1 LNSGFFAYV
10 LKNGEI
16 ESKTA
21 LFCPK
26 ISFWG
31 VFFPYFCCR
40 CFKYIN
46 YFTSIIKTTMLRKL
60 AYLLS
65 LLMVVAL
72 VSCGGKKDEEAEEE
86 GEDAEETTV
95 TKTAVDMANGAV
107 INGTITIDGAAP
119 AAKAIKMDADPVC
132 KSAHSTP
139 QMDDFW
145 VVDANGGVANAFVYV
160 KDGLGGKE
168 FEPLAQEVTLDQR
181 GCVYIPRVAGV
192 TVGASVKFTNSDQT
206 LHNIHSFAEKNGQ
219 FNEGQPAGAAPAV
232 KKDEFSKPEIMI
244 PVKCDVH
251 GWMKSYVGVLSHPFF
266 AVTGPDGKFEIKGL
280 PAGEYTLAVWHES
293 SKGTPAGV
301 TSEMKITVAAKET
314 KTADMKVKPE

>member
-1 LNSGFFAYV
+1 
-10 LKNGEI
+10 
-16 ESKTA
+16 
-21 LFCPK
+21 
-26 ISFWG
+26 
-31 VFFPYFCCR
+31 
-40 CFKYIN
+40 
-46 YFTSIIKTTMLRKL
+46 MLRKL

-72 VSCGGKKDEEAEEE
+72 VSCGGKKDEEAEDEGGEE
-86 GEDAEETTV
+86 GGETPAATLL
-95 TKTAVDMANGAV
+95 KADMATGATLS
-107 INGTITIDGAAP
+107 GTITLDGSAP

-145 VVDANGGVANAFVYV
+145 MVSAEGGVANAFVYV

-168 FEPLAQEVTLDQR
+168 YEPLAAEVSLDQK
-181 GCVYIPRVAGV
+181 GCMYYPRVSGV
-192 TVGASVKFTNSDQT
+192 TVGATVKITNSDQT

-219 FNEGQPAGAAPAV
+219 FNEGQPAGAPESI
-232 KKDEFSKPEIMI
+232 KKEEFSKPEIMI
-244 PVKCDVH
+244 PIKCDVH
-251 GWMKSYVGVLSHPFF
+251 GWMKTYVGVLNHPFH

-280 PAGEYTLAVWHES
+280 PAGDYTLAVWHES

-301 TSEMKITVAAKET
+301 TSEMKVTVAAKEA